1 MKAERYQRHSLIDW
15 FPEDK
20 IKAAKIGIVGCGAVG
35 NEVAKNLALLGVG
48 NLDLYDFDTIE
59 VHNLTRSV
67 LFRES
72 DVGKSKAEVA
82 ASKIIELDSN
92 VNVNA
97 FDGDFWDLMTLPMVE
112 SYDCIICC
120 VDNFEA
126 RIRLNQLCLIAKTN
140 LINTGIDSKFCQI
153 ELFPFQSG
161 NHVACF
167 ECNLPNSAYER
178 MQQRYSCG
186 WLKKISFIEKKIP
199 TTIITSSL
207 TGSIAASKALN
218 LLKGELP
225 SDSVRV
231 LVDSFTGNSTISTI
245 QQSCE
250 CPACASFNDF
260 IHIVKASPEVN
271 GSLNY
276 KLDVLDDQVTTS
288 EPILVSLR
296 CHNCDPELKEEVI
309 IFKKS
314 SDFDSTISVCD
325 KCGEDGVEVNINDTF
340 TLSELKN
347 KFSDYFFPC
356 KFVHYKFEN
365 QSIIIEM
372 EQ

>member
-1 MKAERYQRHSLIDW
+1 MKVDRYQRHSLIDW
-15 FPEDK
+15 FPEEK

-48 NLDLYDFDTIE
+48 SLDLYDFDTIE
-59 VHNLTRSV
+59 IHNLTRSV

-72 DVGKSKAEVA
+72 DVGKSKSEVA
-82 ASKIIELDSN
+82 AGKITELDSN
-92 VNVNA
+92 ITVKA
-97 FDGDFWDLMTLPMVE
+97 FNGDFWDSMTLSMVN

-126 RIRLNQLCLIAKTN
+126 RIRLNQLCLITKTN
-140 LINTGIDSKFCQI
+140 LINTGIDSKYCQI

-161 NHVACF
+161 NHVGCF

-207 TGSIAASKALN
+207 TGSLAASKALK
-218 LLKGELP
+218 LLTGELP
-225 SDSVRV
+225 SDAIRI
-231 LVDSFTGNSTISTI
+231 LVDSFTGRSTISTI

-250 CPACASFNDF
+250 CPACSSFNDF
-260 IHIVKASPEVN
+260 IHIVRASPFITGNLE
-271 GSLNY
+271 Y
-276 KLDVLDDQVTTS
+276 KSESLDDQITTS
-288 EPILVSLR
+288 EPILVSVR

-309 IFKKS
+309 IFEKS
-314 SDFDSTISVCD
+314 SDFDSTISVCN
-325 KCGEDGVEVNINDTF
+325 KCGEDGVEVNINDMF
-340 TLSELKN
+340 TLLELKT
-347 KFSDYFFPC
+347 KFYGHSFPC
-356 KFVHYKFEN
+356 KFIHYKFEN
-365 QSIIIEM
+365 QSIVIEM
-372 EQ
+372 E